1 MYWRK
6 SFIIFFL
13 ASKIFASDLIFLPKY
28 EENMENNLD
37 LKLLTAL
44 YDEGENTKNSINIYL
59 ALYEE
64 SKDKELLLRAVKLA
78 YLANLSEDLASLLEK
93 SEGILNYDSDFIRI
107 KAVQA
112 LDKKAY
118 YQANSLMQA
127 LVFKEKEEAR
137 NYIILAT
144 SYFFLKNYTLAYE
157 NFKKAYELD
166 PSEENLLKLSEVL
179 STFLQK
185 DNEALMYLNFHA
197 KINGYSENIS
207 QKIFAINFKNKNFLN
222 MNKLNLELYKKTKDM
237 KYLNSALQIY
247 LYEKNYEQ
255 AIKLLENYKFNN
267 KILLDLYEV
276 TQAYDKAY
284 NLAIEEYEKNKNPDY
299 LASAAIYL
307 YESKEKNM
315 DEASLKKILELFENS
330 INQLN
335 NDNYYN
341 FYGYILIDHDID
353 IEKGLTLVKKALAIN
368 PSFPHYLDSLA
379 WGYYKLG
386 KCEEAKEAAD
396 KISKNLDATID
407 EHIQLINSCKSEN
420 NADKN

>member
-13 ASKIFASDLIFLPKY
+13 ASKIFANDLIFLPKY
-28 EENMENNLD
+28 EENMDNNLD

-44 YDEGENTKNSINIYL
+44 YDEGENTKNAINIYL

-64 SKDKELLLRAVKLA
+64 NKEKELLLRAVKLA
-78 YLANLSEDLASLLEK
+78 YLSNLNEELTSLLEK

-107 KAVQA
+107 KAVHA
-112 LDKKAY
+112 LNAKAY
-118 YQANSLMQA
+118 YQAASLMQT
-127 LVFKEKEEAR
+127 LIQTEKEEAR

-144 SYFFLKNYTLAYE
+144 SYFFLKNYPLAYQ
-157 NFKKAYELD
+157 NFKRAYELE

-222 MNKLNLELYKKTKDM
+222 MNKLNLELYKKTKDI

-276 TQAYDKAY
+276 NKHYKKAY
-284 NLAIEEYEKNKNPDY
+284 NLAIEEYEKSKNPNY

-307 YESKEKNM
+307 YEDKEKNM

-330 INQLN
+330 VPQLQ

-353 IEKGLTLVKKALAIN
+353 LEKGLNLVKQALAIN
-368 PSFPHYLDSLA
+368 PNLPHYLDSLA

-386 KCEEAKEAAD
+386 KCKEAKEAAD
-396 KISKNLDATID
+396 KIINSPDETIN
-407 EHIQLINSCKSEN
+407 EHIKAINSCESEK